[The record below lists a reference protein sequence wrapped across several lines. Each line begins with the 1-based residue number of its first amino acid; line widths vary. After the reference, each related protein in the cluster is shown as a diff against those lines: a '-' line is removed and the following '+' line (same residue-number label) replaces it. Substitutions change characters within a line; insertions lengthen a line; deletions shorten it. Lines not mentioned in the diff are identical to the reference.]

1 MFEPLT
7 QPLSGIHSIEASAGT
22 GKTYSITVL
31 WLRLL
36 IEESLTVEQILVST
50 FTRAATAELKERL
63 LQALQRAI
71 LAAEESPLATPD
83 IYGGASRTNGPEE
96 TIVNSAIARDPANR
110 AELKRRLGE
119 ALSSFDLAPISTI
132 HGFCQTLIA
141 RHALELGCDPGLMLV
156 EDSRDLLEEIVSD
169 SVLAFADQPLASPEK
184 LPSTLRKIAPPLAT
198 RTHAHFLAEADSP
211 AALLHQKIQ
220 NELPARKGIA
230 GIRTFDDILT
240 IVRDALDAQG
250 ADGML
255 ARSVR
260 KRLSAAIID
269 ECQDSDTTQI
279 RVFQTLFHH
288 PETHSFIVIGDP
300 KQSIYRFRGA
310 DLTSYKE
317 LADRATRAP
326 QMMINHRS
334 DAPLIAAINQLYG
347 RDYTF
352 PDGSSS
358 STPTRYIPVTA
369 NYPTARISDPDTA
382 AALVLH
388 QATSTARDPAK
399 RELAGWIATEC
410 ERLLRRHTTVEDRH
424 AEGSRRLVP
433 GDIAVLAAT
442 KADLRLVRHEL
453 VALGIPCQ
461 MDGKGLGSVW
471 KSDEALDFL
480 VWLELNEVLT
490 ESGDILS
497 KLCAFL
503 ATPLGAACATEIVE
517 IRNHPQRIANLCEA
531 FRKTATLLAR
541 SGPLPALIH
550 HLSSLP
556 EIHADHSRDRRVTNW
571 RHIGSLLQARFAR
584 GMRSPAALADWL
596 NRKRNAENPAQED
609 DDAESSLMK
618 LETDEPAIQLLT
630 IHASK
635 GLEYPVVFCPFLWHV
650 SSPRSAKQNMKV
662 ATLRQS
668 DGWLLDARENDPD
681 ANRDKAIIQ
690 EREEEY
696 RKLYVALT
704 RARHRLYLGLADIA
718 DSKGGHQNGSAR
730 SALMTLP
737 HLPEVLA
744 SGVTPEI
751 SIAPANVLVTHQHI
765 PVRPCPNQGRTEET
779 PPDSADFIPAPVAP
793 FERGPLFTKRS
804 FSSLSRFSTGADDSP
819 HVPDRDV
826 EPTQPESSTNMG
838 DGLLKDLGKA
848 GSELG
853 DRLHRALEDFLGNRR
868 SISEIA
874 AALTHSESWEHAL
887 KIITESEI
895 VLGQDR
901 VRLSEI
907 RSTAITEMQ
916 FHMPTEQFSPSALS
930 EALLEDPLIAEG
942 GDLRREWAESI
953 AEWRFDRFSGFL
965 QGFIDLLFEKN
976 GRWYVADYKS
986 NRLPSYDAKSIEAA
1000 MLHHHY
1006 LLQSRIY
1013 CVALHRHLA
1022 HHLQDYQPDVHFG
1035 GVVYLF
1041 VRDMPT
1047 GGTWFER
1054 PQPAA
1059 LQSLSNLFNPARS

>member
-1 MFEPLT
+1 MFDPLT

-63 LQALQRAI
+63 LHSLQRAI
-71 LAAEESPLATPD
+71 RAVEESPLA
-83 IYGGASRTNGPEE
+83 ASNASTVASPANGPEE
-96 TIVNSAIARDPANR
+96 TIVNSAIARDPSNR
-110 AELKRRLGE
+110 DSLRKRLSQ

-141 RHALELGCDPGLMLV
+141 RHALELGCDPGLTLV
-156 EDSRDLLEEIVSD
+156 EDTRDLLDEIVSD
-169 SVLAFADQPLASPEK
+169 SVLAFADQPSASPEK
-184 LPSTLRKIAPPLAT
+184 LPSILRKIAPPLAT
-198 RTHAHFLAEADSP
+198 RTHARFLAEADSP

-220 NELPARKGIA
+220 TDLPARKSSA

-260 KRLSAAIID
+260 NRLSAAIID

-310 DLTSYKE
+310 DLASYKE

-326 QMMINHRS
+326 QMTINHRS

-352 PDGSSS
+352 PDDSSS

-369 NYPTARISDPDTA
+369 NCLRGRMTDPDTA

-399 RELAGWIATEC
+399 RELAGWIASEC
-410 ERLLRRHTTVEDRH
+410 ERMLRRHTTIEDRH
-424 AEGSRRLVP
+424 SEKPRRLVP

-453 VALGIPCQ
+453 MALGIPCQ

-503 ATPLGAACATEIVE
+503 ATPLGATSATQIVE
-517 IRNHPQRIANLCEA
+517 IRDNPQRIANLCEA
-531 FRKTATLLAR
+531 FRKTAALLAR

-550 HLSSLP
+550 HLSNQP
-556 EIHADHSRDRRVTNW
+556 ETHADHGRDRRVTNW
-571 RHIGSLLQARFAR
+571 RHIGSLLQTRFAR

-596 NRKRNAENPAQED
+596 NRKRSAENPSQED

-630 IHASK
+630 VHASK

-668 DGWLLDARENDPD
+668 DGWLLDARENDPE
-681 ANRDKAIIQ
+681 AHRDKAILQ

-737 HLPEVLA
+737 HLVDALA
-744 SGVTPEI
+744 SGVAPEI
-751 SIAPANVLVTHQHI
+751 SADPASVVVTHKPI
-765 PVRPCPNQGRTEET
+765 PIRDGSREEH
-779 PPDSADFIPAPVAP
+779 PEPVGPDSVDLIPAPVAP
-793 FERGPLFTKRS
+793 SERGPLFTKRS
-804 FSSLSRFSTGADDSP
+804 FSSLSRFSTTADDSSN
-819 HVPDRDV
+819 VPDRDLD
-826 EPTQPESSTNMG
+826 PTQPESPTNSS

-853 DRLHRALEDFLGNRR
+853 DRLHRALEDFLGNGR
-868 SISEIA
+868 SLEEIA
-874 AALTHSESWEHAL
+874 SSLTPPESWEHAL
-887 KIITESEI
+887 KTITESEI
-895 VLGQDR
+895 LLGDHR

-907 RSTAITEMQ
+907 RSTAMTEVQ
-916 FHMPTEQFSPSALS
+916 FHLPTEQFSPSALS
-930 EALLEDPLIAEG
+930 QALLQDPLVAEG
-942 GDLRREWAESI
+942 SNLRRTWAESI

-986 NRLPSYDAKSIEAA
+986 NRLPSYDIDSIEDA
-1000 MLHHHY
+1000 MLQHHY

-1022 HHLQDYQPDVHFG
+1022 HHLKDYRPDVHFG

-1054 PQPAA
+1054 PQTAA
-1059 LQSLSNLFNPARS
+1059 LQSLSNLFTPAC